1 MSRSDPDGRIEAAR
15 TCKLFIGGAYPR
27 SESGRV
33 TAVEDSRG
41 RVLAQVA
48 RASRK
53 DLRDAVEAAAKAL
66 PAWTAATPYLRGQ
79 ILHRTAELMETR
91 REELCRC
98 LREAE
103 GAAASAAE
111 AEVDASIDR
120 MVSFAGWTDKIASLL
135 GGEAAVA
142 GPYYA
147 FATPEAIGIA
157 AAIAPESPS
166 LLGLVSVL
174 APALAAGNTVVAL
187 ASERNPLPA
196 IALSEILGVSDY
208 PPGSVNLLTGG
219 RGELL
224 PVIATHRQIGVLGAI
239 GLPEDLAAAA
249 GEAAADSLKRL
260 AIAEAPDDPRQ
271 WLDHDRWCGPA
282 SLEPWLEMKTVWHS
296 RGT

>member
-1 MSRSDPDGRIEAAR
+1 MSRPDPGGRVEAAR

-33 TAVEDSRG
+33 TAVEDPRG

-66 PAWTAATPYLRGQ
+66 PAWSAATPYLRGQ

-91 REELCRC
+91 RDELCRAVG
-98 LREAE
+98 EVE
-103 GAAASAAE
+103 GIAAAAAE
-111 AEVDASIDR
+111 AEVDAAIDR
-120 MVSFAGWTDKIASLL
+120 FVSFAGWTDKIASLL

-147 FATPEAIGIA
+147 FATPEPIGVA
-157 AAIAPESPS
+157 AAIAPEAPS

-174 APALAAGNTVVAL
+174 APALAAGNAVVAL

-224 PVIATHRQIGVLGAI
+224 PVIAGHRQIGVLGAI
-239 GLPEDLAAAA
+239 GLPAELAAAA
-249 GEAAADSLKRL
+249 GEAAAESLKRL
-260 AIAEAPDDPRQ
+260 AFAAAPEDPRQ

-282 SLEPWLEMKTVWHS
+282 SLEPWLEMKAIWHS
-296 RGT
+296 RGA